1 MTVNREETRSPFEID
16 PILLSSTP
24 TSNARPWRML
34 RQNSSHLRLLDLLR
48 SPDSKPPPPSMEKH
62 SEIRSWMWRARAA
75 LLDPREPPPPMLPA
89 CGVFHIP
96 CVLDQLNRSTM
107 HRTTTN
113 SRNTSG
119 TCGSPD
125 ARPLD
130 HGFVRGCRIF
140 STYLWCAV
148 VSLCLLLVKSSFHRY
163 PASQNKNRCEMARP
177 LGLLCWANLAAPM
190 AMGFSL
196 LDPCVHS

>member
-1 MTVNREETRSPFEID
+1 MTMTVNREVTGSPFQID
-16 PILLSSTP
+16 PTLLSSTP

-34 RQNSSHLRLLDLLR
+34 RQNFSYLRLLDLLR
-48 SPDSKPPPPSMEKH
+48 SPASKPPLLSMEKH
-62 SEIRSWMWRARAA
+62 SEIRSWVWRAHVA

-96 CVLDQLNRSTM
+96 CVLDQPNRSTM

-119 TCGSPD
+119 TCGTSG
-125 ARPLD
+125 ARTLD

-148 VSLCLLLVKSSFHRY
+148 VWLCLLLMKSSFHRV
-163 PASQNKNRCEMARP
+163 S
-177 LGLLCWANLAAPM
+177 
-190 AMGFSL
+190 
-196 LDPCVHS
+196 